1 MSRRFKAK
9 RRNNHT
15 IIKIIIVIIIVYFLF
30 YKILLTIKEKAND
43 NMFYLFLANTF
54 NIDVIDLK
62 VNPLSLLDSA
72 FNKNTTLVFK
82 SNEEEVSTPVSTEYF
97 EDPNKVKVEE
107 PLIYI
112 YNTHQL
118 EEYSMI
124 EKNDYDKKPNV
135 LMASYMLKEKLNNLD
150 IPTIVEE
157 NDITEVLRINS
168 WKYKYSYKASRIFLE
183 DTMNKHPSIKLFID
197 LHRDSSKREKT
208 ITTIDGKI
216 YARILWIVGL
226 ENSSYQKNLDLTLK
240 LNDMIN
246 KVNPT
251 LSRGIYK
258 KSGPGV
264 NGIYNQDL
272 RGNIVLL
279 EMGAQYNTI
288 DEINNTLDLI
298 SGVLKEYIEGLT

>member
-54 NIDVIDLK
+54 NIDVIDLNI
-62 VNPLSLLDSA
+62 NPLSLLDSA

-97 EDPNKVKVEE
+97 EDPNKIKVEE

-124 EKNDYDKKPNV
+124 EKNDYNKKPNV

-150 IPTIVEE
+150 VPTIVEE

-216 YARILWIVGL
+216 YARVLWIVGL

-288 DEINNTLDLI
+288 DEVNNTLDLI
-298 SGVLKEYIEGLT
+298 SGVLKEYIEGLI